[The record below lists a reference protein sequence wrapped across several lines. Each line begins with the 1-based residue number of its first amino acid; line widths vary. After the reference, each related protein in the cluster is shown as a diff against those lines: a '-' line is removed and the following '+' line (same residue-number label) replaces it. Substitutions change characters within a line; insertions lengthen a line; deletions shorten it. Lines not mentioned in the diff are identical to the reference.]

1 MEYVTLNDGNKMP
14 VMGFGVYQI
23 TDLKVAEQSVVDA
36 IQAGYQLIDTAQAYG
51 NEEAVGAGIKR
62 SGAKRE
68 DLFIT
73 TKLWIS
79 NFGYEKAK
87 ASLDESLRKLK
98 LDYVD
103 LVLLHQPY
111 ADTYG
116 AWRALEEAQ
125 KEGKVKSIGVSNFY
139 NDQLTD
145 LAVFNNVKPAV
156 NQIELNP
163 FFQEKESVDY
173 MRSYNVQAEAWAPF
187 AEGRN
192 GLFTNQILQEIA
204 NKYQK
209 NVGQVVLRW
218 LTQQKIV
225 ALAKS
230 VHKERIVDNL
240 AIFDFK
246 LTDAEMKMINDMDTN
261 TSQFFDHRDPETIK
275 SLSGHIA

>member
-51 NEEAVGAGIKR
+51 NEEGVGAGIKR

-192 GLFTNQILQEIA
+192 GLFTNPILQEIA